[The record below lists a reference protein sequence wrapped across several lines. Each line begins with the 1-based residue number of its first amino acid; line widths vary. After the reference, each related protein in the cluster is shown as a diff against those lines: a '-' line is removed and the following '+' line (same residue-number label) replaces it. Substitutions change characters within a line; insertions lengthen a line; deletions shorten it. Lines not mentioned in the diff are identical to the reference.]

1 MSEEANVMLAPSIIK
16 VTINIGVG
24 EGGQRLQLAE
34 RVLEVLTGMKP
45 MRTLATQTNRDLGTR
60 RGSPIGCKVTIRGEE
75 EIKKF
80 LKDAFWVRQNTLPS
94 YNFDSSGN
102 LSFGISDYTD
112 FPGQKYDPDIGIFG
126 MDVNVVLERPGHRV
140 SRRRQQSSRVSASH
154 RVGPEESRAWFS
166 KIYNLKIVGD
176 GEEEEDEDDE
186 IDVPVDE
193 LPDNIKQAVEAA
205 VPGGDITEAE
215 LEMEDGQ
222 QVYEVT
228 VEKDGQEF
236 EVEVS
241 KDGEV
246 LEVELEE
253 EEE

>member
-1 MSEEANVMLAPSIIK
+1 MSKAANPMLVPSITK
-16 VTINIGVG
+16 VTVNIGVG

-34 RVLEVLTGMKP
+34 KVLEVLTGMTP
-45 MRTLATQTNRDLGTR
+45 VRTLSTQTNRELGTR
-60 RGSPIGCKVTIRGEE
+60 RGAPIGCKVTIRNEE
-75 EIKKF
+75 SINSF

-94 YNFDSSGN
+94 YNFDNSGN

-112 FPGQKYDPDIGIFG
+112 FPDQKYDPDIGIFG
-126 MDVNVVLERPGHRV
+126 MDINVVLERPGHRV
-140 SRRRQQSSRVSASH
+140 SRRRQQSRRVSASH
-154 RVGPEESRAWFS
+154 RVGPEESRKWFS

-246 LEVELEE
+246 LEIELEE

>member
-1 MSEEANVMLAPSIIK
+1 MSKAANPMLVPSITK
-16 VTINIGVG
+16 VTVNIGVG

-34 RVLEVLTGMKP
+34 KVLEVLTGMTP
-45 MRTLATQTNRDLGTR
+45 VRTLSTQTNRELGTR
-60 RGSPIGCKVTIRGEE
+60 RGAPIGCKVTIRNEE
-75 EIKKF
+75 SINSF

-94 YNFDSSGN
+94 YNFDNSGN

-112 FPGQKYDPDIGIFG
+112 FPDQKYDPDIGIFG
-126 MDVNVVLERPGHRV
+126 MDINVVLERPGHRV
-140 SRRRQQSSRVSASH
+140 SRRRQQSRRVSASH

-176 GEEEEDEDDE
+176 GEEEEDDE

>member
-1 MSEEANVMLAPSIIK
+1 MSQAANPMLAPSITK
-16 VTINIGVG
+16 VTVNIGVG

-34 RVLEVLTGMKP
+34 KVLELLTGMKP
-45 MRTLATQTNRDLGTR
+45 VRTLSTQTNRELGTR
-60 RGSPIGCKVTIRGEE
+60 RGAPIGCKVTIRDDNSIES
-75 EIKKF
+75 F

-94 YNFDSSGN
+94 YNFDDSGN

-140 SRRRQQSSRVSASH
+140 SRRRRQARRVSVSH
-154 RVGPEESRAWFS
+154 RVGPEESRKWFT
-166 KIYNLKIVGD
+166 KFYNLNIVGD
-176 GEEEEDEDDE
+176 GEEEEDQDDE

>member
-1 MSEEANVMLAPSIIK
+1 MSEAANPMLTASISK
-16 VTINIGVG
+16 VTVNIGVG

-34 RVLEVLTGMKP
+34 KVLELLTGMKP
-45 MRTLATQTNRDLGTR
+45 VRTISTQTNRELGTR
-60 RGSPIGCKVTIRGEE
+60 RGAPIGCKVTIRDGNSIES
-75 EIKKF
+75 F

-94 YNFDSSGN
+94 YNFDASGN

-112 FPGQKYDPDIGIFG
+112 FPDQKYDPDIGIFG

-140 SRRRQQSSRVSASH
+140 SRRRQQSRRVSASH

-166 KIYNLKIVGD
+166 KIYNQEIVGYGD
-176 GEEEEDEDDE
+176 EDEDEDDE

-193 LPDNIKQAVEAA
+193 LPDIIKQAVEAS
-205 VPGGDITEAE
+205 VPGGKITEAE